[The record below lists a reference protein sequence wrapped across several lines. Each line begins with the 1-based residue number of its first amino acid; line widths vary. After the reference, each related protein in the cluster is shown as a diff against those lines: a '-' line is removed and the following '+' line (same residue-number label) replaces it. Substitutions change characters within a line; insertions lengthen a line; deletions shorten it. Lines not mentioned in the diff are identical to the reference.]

1 MANHD
6 QSYLY
11 SRAHPTPA
19 ATPAGGSPVCGVVFF
34 QSGLIK
40 YQSWDSTLYLF
51 EFEYQVPLVPWQ
63 LAAYLG
69 TAAELILP
77 IFVALG
83 FLARPMTLALFVFN
97 IVAVASYPLLWERGF
112 DDHIM
117 WGVIL
122 LVVSVWGPGWLNL
135 DQRLTR
141 DQKARLSGAAA
152 ESGRRA
158 QISRRSPHRV
168 RCVLYAS

>member
-1 MANHD
+1 MWLTTINHIFTRALTPL
-6 QSYLY
+6 QPLLLLVGRLY
-11 SRAHPTPA
+11 VAWF
-19 ATPAGGSPVCGVVFF
+19 FF

-141 DQKARLSGAAA
+141 DQKGAA
-152 ESGRRA
+152 
-158 QISRRSPHRV
+158 
-168 RCVLYAS
+168 